1 MIHKF
6 ILKIFFI
13 FLISFSLK
21 AQGSN
26 NVAEKTSKDT
36 DIIKLLNLVR
46 AYDIPE
52 SIVNDIIKSYKTMLP
67 MVDSTYWQSLR
78 QEADIDGVIK
88 KLVPVYDR
96 IFNEEEIKELIK
108 FFETP
113 TGKKWVAT
121 FGEANDEVIKIFE
134 TWSGE
139 VFKKLNDKMIRDGYV
154 NQPTKIDE

>member
-6 ILKIFFI
+6 ILKIF
-13 FLISFSLK
+13 LIILITLSLK
-21 AQGSN
+21 AQGGN
-26 NVAEKTSKDT
+26 NVAENTTKEA

-52 SIVNDIIKSYKTMLP
+52 SIVNDIINSYKAMLP

-78 QEADIDGVIK
+78 EEADIDGVIK
-88 KLVPVYDR
+88 KLVPVYDK
-96 IFNEEEIKELIK
+96 IFNDKEIKELIK

-121 FGEANDEVIKIFE
+121 FSEANDEVIKIFE
-134 TWSGE
+134 QWSGE

-154 NQPTKIDE
+154 NQPTTIDE

>member
-1 MIHKF
+1 MIYKF
-6 ILKIFFI
+6 ILKIFLI
-13 FLISFSLK
+13 ILISFSLQ
-21 AQGSN
+21 AQGKN
-26 NVAEKTSKDT
+26 NDFEKNSKDAN
-36 DIIKLLNLVR
+36 IIKLLNLVR

-52 SIVNDIIKSYKTMLP
+52 SIVNDIINSYKTMLP
-67 MVDSTYWQSLR
+67 LIDSTYWQSLR

-88 KLVPVYDR
+88 RLVPVYDK
-96 IFNEEEIKELIK
+96 IFNDKEIIELIK

-134 TWSGE
+134 QWSGE

-154 NQPTKIDE
+154 NQPTIIDE